1 MKVFHLP
8 DLGEG
13 LASAEIREWYVK
25 KGECIQKDDMLVS
38 VETAKAVL
46 DIPAPY
52 SGYLHMQHGQPGDV
66 IQTGSALATIKIAG
80 SAKEPD
86 STPASVVGQ
95 FAELD
100 SNNLQT
106 LNNSQSTSKNIVSA
120 QPAARAL
127 ARKLGINLN
136 QCLPTDANRVVT
148 VDDVL
153 SISTSETHS
162 QHAVQPDACLSGIRQ
177 QMAMLATEAGQIT
190 VPATLTESFDIS
202 KWYKK
207 VDFFAHIAQAL
218 CQALLACPALNAHY
232 KAHEYYTCFDKAV
245 DLGIAIHTEHGLF
258 VPTVQASNA
267 CTPTEL
273 RAQLDQLKSKA
284 AQHQLTQKD
293 MTKPTFTVSNIGA
306 LGVGRFA
313 TPMIVPPC
321 VGTLALGAVYPS
333 PVLIEDQWQAHP
345 HLPISL
351 TFDHRVVYGAEAA
364 RFLRAFSQNLQHV
377 NP

>member
-13 LASAEIREWYVK
+13 LASAEIRQWHVMI
-25 KGECIQKDDMLVS
+25 GEFIQKDDVLVS

-52 SGYLHMQHGQPGDV
+52 SGYLQTQHGQPGDA
-66 IQTGSALATIKIAG
+66 IQTGAALATIKTT
-80 SAKEPD
+80 D
-86 STPASVVGQ
+86 SVKASDPTPASVVGQ
-95 FAELD
+95 FASPDLND
-100 SNNLQT
+100 APA
-106 LNNSQSTSKNIVSA
+106 LNNSQSASKSIVSA

-127 ARKLGINLN
+127 ARKLGVDLN
-136 QCLPTDANRVVT
+136 QCSPSDSNRLVT

-153 SISTSETHS
+153 TMITP
-162 QHAVQPDACLSGIRQ
+162 AAQPDACLSGIRQ
-177 QMAMLATEAGQIT
+177 HMAMVATEAGHTT
-190 VPATLTESFDIS
+190 VPASLTESFDIS
-202 KWYKK
+202 KWYEQ
-207 VDFFAHIAQAL
+207 VDFFVHIVQAL
-218 CQALLACPALNAHY
+218 CKALLDCPTLNAQY
-232 KAHEYYTCFDKAV
+232 KAHEYYTCFDQKV

-267 CTPTEL
+267 CTPREFKD
-273 RAQLDQLKSKA
+273 QLDHFKIKA
-284 AQHQLTQKD
+284 AQYQLTQKD

-333 PVLIEDQWQAHP
+333 PVLIDDQWQAHP
-345 HLPISL
+345 HLPVSL

-364 RFLRAFSQNLQHV
+364 QFLTVFYKHLQHV